1 MKIIIS
7 AIITTKDGYVNARLD
22 IVNAKIELCCLMHNW
37 NLMDN
42 TNIYKRGFVEGH
54 SLLEWQWGRCF
65 HGDNYLHA
73 VLRVVIK
80 QFF

>member
-1 MKIIIS
+1 
-7 AIITTKDGYVNARLD
+7 
-22 IVNAKIELCCLMHNW
+22 
-37 NLMDN
+37 MDN

-65 HGDNYLHA
+65 HGEYYLHA

-80 QFF
+80 QFYQTVSQLKIS